1 MSTATRLFT
10 RPLIASITD
19 LPARTCSA
27 IAFTLEELEARSNCA
42 RVRVL
47 MSAEEVAELAA
58 FIAGSGSSYITGAML
73 NIDGGFVA

>member
-1 MSTATRLFT
+1 
-10 RPLIASITD
+10 
-19 LPARTCSA
+19 
-27 IAFTLEELEARSNCA
+27 
-42 RVRVL
+42 